1 MDLPVEIITRPSHLY
16 AAIQEMG
23 NSRAIAVDTEAN
35 SRHRY
40 PEQLCLVQIATL
52 NKIFI
57 IDTILLKEIDSLRD
71 ILLDASI
78 VKVFH
83 TAGYDILS
91 LNRHFGF
98 QIRGV
103 FDAAIAARF
112 TGISKFALAIILE
125 DLLGITIKKN
135 RRIQEGDWGR
145 RPLSTEALEY
155 AASDV
160 RHLLALREFL
170 DKRLQEL
177 GRISW
182 VTEECTRLEE
192 LRYEPWDLETA
203 FLSLKGANKL
213 DGSSLAILKP
223 LYLFREKEALKQNRP
238 PYYVIPHNTLLYLAT
253 NPEADLSKTPGLGK
267 TGLKRFGQDLQEAL
281 EKGLAAAPIYR
292 SSRAITEELNEEELQ
307 SLKLAR
313 DERDQRLKRL
323 KDWRTSIGIL
333 LSLDPSLVWPRVSL
347 ERLSRDPDTLEVE
360 LTSSDI
366 CRWQHEQFAS
376 SLNVLV
382 ESL

>member
-1 MDLPVEIITRPSHLY
+1 MDFPVEIITQSSHLY
-16 AAIQEMG
+16 AAVQEMG
-23 NSRAIAVDTEAN
+23 DSRAIAVDTEAN

-52 NKIFI
+52 NRIFI

-83 TAGYDILS
+83 TAEYDILS

-125 DLLGITIKKN
+125 DLLGITIQKN
-135 RRIQEGDWGR
+135 RRIQESDWGR

-155 AASDV
+155 AANDV
-160 RHLLALREFL
+160 RHLFALRDFL

-182 VTEECTRLEE
+182 VIEECTRLEE

-203 FLSLKGANKL
+203 FLALKGANRL
-213 DGSSLAILKP
+213 DGSSLAILRS

-307 SLKLAR
+307 SLKLTR

-323 KDWRTSIGIL
+323 KAWRTSIGIL

-366 CRWQHEQFAS
+366 RRWQHEQFAS

-382 ESL
+382 GSL

>member
-1 MDLPVEIITRPSHLY
+1 MDFPVEIITQSSQLY
-16 AAIQEMG
+16 AAVQEMG

-40 PEQLCLVQIATL
+40 PEQLCLIQIATS
-52 NKIFI
+52 NRIFI
-57 IDTILLKEIDSLRD
+57 IDTILLKEIDPLRD

-78 VKVFH
+78 TKVFH
-83 TAGYDILS
+83 TADYDILS

-103 FDAAIAARF
+103 FDVAIAVRF

-125 DLLGITIKKN
+125 DLLGITIEKN
-135 RRIQEGDWGR
+135 RRIQKGDWGR

-155 AASDV
+155 AANDV
-160 RHLLALREFL
+160 RHLLALRDFL
-170 DKRLQEL
+170 DKQLQEL

-182 VTEECTRLEE
+182 VTEECARFEE

-213 DGSSLAILKP
+213 DGSSLAILKS

-238 PYYVIPHNTLLYLAT
+238 PYYVIPHNTLIYLAT

-292 SSRAITEELNEEELQ
+292 PSRATTGELSEEELQ
-307 SLKLAR
+307 SLKLTR
-313 DERDQRLKRL
+313 DEQDQRLKHL
-323 KDWRTSIGIL
+323 KAWRISIGTL

-360 LTSSDI
+360 FASSDI
-366 CRWQHEQFAS
+366 RRWQREQFAS

>member
-1 MDLPVEIITRPSHLY
+1 MDLPVEIITRSSHLY
-16 AAIQEMG
+16 AAVQEMG

-40 PEQLCLVQIATL
+40 PEQLCLIQIATF

-57 IDTILLKEIDSLRD
+57 IDTILLREIDSFRD

-78 VKVFH
+78 MKVFH
-83 TAGYDILS
+83 TADYDILS

-98 QIRGV
+98 QVRGV

-125 DLLGITIKKN
+125 DLLGIKIQKN
-135 RRIQEGDWGR
+135 RRIQEDDWGR

-155 AASDV
+155 AANDV
-160 RHLLALREFL
+160 RHLFALRDFL
-170 DKRLQEL
+170 DKRLQKL

-182 VTEECTRLEE
+182 VIEECTRLEE
-192 LRYEPWDLETA
+192 LRYEPRDLETA

-213 DGSSLAILKP
+213 DGSSLAILKS

-281 EKGLAAAPIYR
+281 EKGMAAAPIYR

-307 SLKLAR
+307 SLKLTR

-323 KDWRTSIGIL
+323 KAWRTSIGIL

-360 LTSSDI
+360 LTSGDI
-366 CRWQHEQFAS
+366 RRWQYEQFAS
-376 SLNVLV
+376 SLSTLV

>member
-1 MDLPVEIITRPSHLY
+1 MDFPVEIITQSSHLY
-16 AAIQEMG
+16 AAVQEMG
-23 NSRAIAVDTEAN
+23 DSRAIAVDTEAN

-52 NKIFI
+52 NRIFI

-83 TAGYDILS
+83 TADYDILS

-125 DLLGITIKKN
+125 DLLGITIQKN

-145 RPLSTEALEY
+145 RPLSIEALEY
-155 AASDV
+155 AANDV

-203 FLSLKGANKL
+203 LLALKGANKL
-213 DGSSLAILKP
+213 DGSSLAILKS
-223 LYLFREKEALKQNRP
+223 LYLFREKEALRQNRP

-292 SSRAITEELNEEELQ
+292 SSRAITEEFNEEELQ
-307 SLKLAR
+307 SLKLTR

-323 KDWRTSIGIL
+323 KAWRTSIGMS

-366 CRWQHEQFAS
+366 RRWQHEQFAS

-382 ESL
+382 GSL

>member
-1 MDLPVEIITRPSHLY
+1 MDFPVELITQSSHLY
-16 AAIQEMG
+16 AAVQEMG
-23 NSRAIAVDTEAN
+23 DSRAIAVDTEAN

-40 PEQLCLVQIATL
+40 PEQLCLVQIATP

-57 IDTILLKEIDSLRD
+57 IDTILLEEIDSLRD

-83 TAGYDILS
+83 TADYDILS

-103 FDAAIAARF
+103 FDVAIAARF

-125 DLLGITIKKN
+125 DLLGITIQKN

-155 AASDV
+155 AANDV
-160 RHLLALREFL
+160 RHLFALRDFL

-182 VTEECTRLEE
+182 VIEECTRLEE
-192 LRYEPWDLETA
+192 LRYEPWDPETA
-203 FLSLKGANKL
+203 FLFLKGANKL
-213 DGSSLAILKP
+213 DGSSLAILKS

-238 PYYVIPHNTLLYLAT
+238 PYYVIPHSTLLYLAT
-253 NPEADLSKTPGLGK
+253 NPEADLLKTPGLGK

-281 EKGLAAAPIYR
+281 EKGLAATPIYR
-292 SSRAITEELNEEELQ
+292 PSQAITEELNEEELQ
-307 SLKLAR
+307 SLKLTR

-323 KDWRTSIGIL
+323 KAWRTSIGIL

-366 CRWQHEQFAS
+366 RRWQHEQFAS
-376 SLNVLV
+376 SLNALV
-382 ESL
+382 GSL

>member
-1 MDLPVEIITRPSHLY
+1 MDFPVEIITQSSHLY
-16 AAIQEMG
+16 AAVQEMG
-23 NSRAIAVDTEAN
+23 DSRAIAVDTEAN

-40 PEQLCLVQIATL
+40 PEQLCLIQIATL

-78 VKVFH
+78 IKVFH
-83 TAGYDILS
+83 TADYDILS

-125 DLLGITIKKN
+125 DLLGITIQKN

-155 AASDV
+155 AANDV
-160 RHLLALREFL
+160 RHLLALRDFL

-203 FLSLKGANKL
+203 FLSLKGADKL
-213 DGSSLAILKP
+213 DGSSLAILKS

-281 EKGLAAAPIYR
+281 EKGLVAAPIYR

-307 SLKLAR
+307 SLKLTR

-323 KDWRTSIGIL
+323 KAWRTSIGIL

-347 ERLSRDPDTLEVE
+347 ERLSRNPDTLEVE

-366 CRWQHEQFAS
+366 RRWQHEQFAS

-382 ESL
+382 GSL